1 MPTYEDLRAE
11 SYWNAEYEPPA
22 LARFN
27 TRLRSFY
34 GHTKVQTGSK
44 GDDNHL
50 RGRHR
55 SRNWCLNSKYCTNR
69 AYGTTD
75 ARDKRG
81 DGDWL
86 RATDCGIQGPQLQ
99 QASKRLDTAVRA
111 GLLPCVAEWFG
122 TFDGL
127 VVSGW
132 YEGKP
137 SSSDTSHLWHLHA
150 GLWTEYAN
158 HDQQLDLLYQ
168 VITGDEDMDAKTFL
182 ALLKDPAVSAE
193 LRASVWRYPDQL
205 DDGTPASAYNILL
218 AKDGP
223 VRSQLRDVQQRAG
236 AEVDAAALAQALV
249 ADPNFAALLE
259 AAAERAVRKV
269 AADAAE

>member
-1 MPTYEDLRAE
+1 E
-11 SYWNAEYEPPA
+11 SWWNAEYEPPA
-22 LARFN
+22 LAKFN

-34 GHTKVQTGSK
+34 DHTKVQTGSK

-55 SRNWCLNSKYCTNR
+55 SRNWCLNSRYCTNR

-86 RATDCGIQGPQLQ
+86 RATDCGIQGTQLQ

-168 VITGDEDMDAKTFL
+168 VITGDDMALSDEQYRDYVAREDGTRPLITASDALFS
-182 ALLKDPAVSAE
+182 ARRDSYYARQGVAE
-193 LRASVWRYPDQL
+193 LLARPQ
-205 DDGTPASAYNILL
+205 TPPA
-218 AKDGP
+218 
-223 VRSQLRDVQQRAG
+223 Q
-236 AEVDAAALAQALV
+236 VDAAALAAALV
-249 ADPNFAALLE
+249 ADPAFAAMVE

-269 AADAAE
+269 SADAAE